1 MSGCLGIS
9 DSSIEV
15 KPVLDS
21 ISLRTLWL
29 GAGWLGV
36 AVVTYF
42 SLVPNPPAIDF
53 EGGDKVQ
60 HLVAYASLMLWFAQV
75 LTDRAKRRGTALLLV
90 ALGIALELAQG
101 LVGYRSLSFVDM
113 AANTGGVALGWLA
126 APPRLPNAF
135 ARVSTVLG
143 RARRA
148 RG

>member
-1 MSGCLGIS
+1 M
-9 DSSIEV
+9 
-15 KPVLDS
+15 
-21 ISLRTLWL
+21 WL

-36 AVVTYF
+36 AIVTYF

-53 EGGDKVQ
+53 KEGDKVQ

-75 LTDRAKRRGTALLLV
+75 QTEPAERRVTALLLV
-90 ALGIALELAQG
+90 ALGVVLELAQG
-101 LVGYRSLSFVDM
+101 LTGYRSLSFVDM

-126 APPRLPNAF
+126 APPRMPNAF